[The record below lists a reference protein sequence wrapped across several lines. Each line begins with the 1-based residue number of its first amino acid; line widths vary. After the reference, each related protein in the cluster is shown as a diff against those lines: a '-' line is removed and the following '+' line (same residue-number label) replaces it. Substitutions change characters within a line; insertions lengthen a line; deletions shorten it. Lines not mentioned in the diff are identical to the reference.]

1 MIALRGPG
9 SDSFALRLLPL
20 LEPATFPLS
29 KLAPQRNNLRAPA
42 PSAPAGQ
49 APVVPQTDE
58 ASLLPTPSY
67 NSAVL
72 QVSLEAV
79 HPHYCMC
86 DSLPA
91 GACCRRPTGWGYW
104 WYQSTMQKADS

>member
-9 SDSFALRLLPL
+9 SESFALRLLPV
-20 LEPATFPLS
+20 LETGTFPLS

-42 PSAPAGQ
+42 PSAPATQ
-49 APVVPQTDE
+49 APAMPQKDE
-58 ASLLPTPSY
+58 ASLPPTSSY

-79 HPHYCMC
+79 HPHYCMR

-91 GACCRRPTGWGYW
+91 GACCRRHTG
-104 WYQSTMQKADS
+104 